1 MTETETERLL
11 ESLRPSRPSDVL
23 VQRIGDDLES
33 DAAWMRES
41 GTFKSPSKVRWFT
54 SVGWTAM
61 GAAAAVLAM
70 SLYARF
76 AIQEPSSPA
85 PEVAASEVKLVPVST
100 IREWVD
106 AEDQGI
112 QWNAEQAPER
122 RVRLTTMERHSWIDP
137 SDGAEIIVEQPRRE
151 TVLLPV
157 SFQ

>member
-11 ESLRPSRPSDVL
+11 ESLRPSRPSDEL
-23 VQRIGDDLES
+23 AQRIGDDLES
-33 DAAWMRES
+33 DAAWMRAS
-41 GTFKSPSKVRWFT
+41 GKSKSPAKVRWST
-54 SVGWTAM
+54 SIGWTAM
-61 GAAAAVLAM
+61 GAAAAVLVM
-70 SLYARF
+70 SMVAKF
-76 AIQEPSSPA
+76 SVKEPPNSG
-85 PEVAASEVKLVPVST
+85 PEVAKSGVELVPVST

-112 QWNAEQAPER
+112 QWNAEEAPER
-122 RVRLTTMERHSWIDP
+122 RVRLTTIERHSWIDP